1 MCTEKRG
8 EQMSGKREQWNSR
21 LGFILATVG
30 SAVGL
35 GNVWRFPTVVVQSG
49 GGAFVLLFLL
59 IVVFVGVPLI
69 IAELSLGRASKK
81 NVVTTFSVLAPNK
94 RWWLIGLFALAT
106 VFIIL
111 SFYSVIAGWAV
122 IYFFGSILGIFNG
135 LDAAG
140 LTALNKQL
148 ISSPVIS
155 VAGQGCFILLT
166 LTIVLV
172 GVTGGIERISKIVM
186 PGIVAIL
193 FILLGRTLLL
203 EGAIDGVIW
212 FFRPDLKLIN
222 VNTALDAVGQVF
234 FSFSLGMG
242 AILTYGSYL
251 SDEENIPKSA
261 FLIGIADMG
270 IAILMGLIVIP
281 ALFVFNIEPGIGP
294 AVVFVTL
301 PAIFNTLPASIFW
314 SSLFF
319 LMLSFAALTSAVS
332 LLEVAAAYVV
342 DQMKWTRKKAAVVMG
357 LLVFAFGLPATLS
370 QGILANITIMNRD
383 ILDFMDFI
391 TASFF
396 LPVSGLFIVIFLG
409 WVWGT
414 QKAVTEIKKGDPRFA
429 LGKIWSFLI
438 RYIMIISLLGQHRFA
453 FEQHQFAEQHHYIF
467 CPSFAK

>member
-1 MCTEKRG
+1 MAALWNSNCVNKKRVSN
-8 EQMSGKREQWNSR
+8 MSGNREQWNSR
-21 LGFILATVG
+21 LGFIMATVG

-59 IVVFVGVPLI
+59 IVVIVGVPLI

-81 NVVTTFSVLAPNK
+81 NVVTTFSVLAPK
-94 RWWLIGLFALAT
+94 THWWLIGIFSLIT

-122 IYFFGSILGIFNG
+122 IYFFGSILGIFSG

-140 LTALNKQL
+140 LTAINEQL

-155 VAGQGCFILLT
+155 VAGQGLFILLT
-166 LTIVLV
+166 VVIVLV

-186 PGIVAIL
+186 PSIVMIL
-193 FILLGRTLLL
+193 LILLGRTLML

-212 FFRPDLKLIN
+212 FFRPNLALMN

-251 SDEENIPKSA
+251 SDEEDIPKSA
-261 FLIGIADMG
+261 FIIGFSDVA

-281 ALFVFNIEPGIGP
+281 ALFVFNVEPGIGP
-294 AVVFVTL
+294 GVVFVTL
-301 PAIFNTLPASIFW
+301 PAIFNTLPASVFW

-319 LMLSFAALTSAVS
+319 VMLSFAALTSAVS
-332 LLEVAAAYVV
+332 LLEVAAAFIV
-342 DQMKWTRKKAAVVMG
+342 DQLGWTRKKAAVIMG

-370 QGILANITIMNRD
+370 QGILSHITIMNLD
-383 ILDFMDFI
+383 ILSFMDMV
-391 TASFF
+391 TSRFF
-396 LPVSGLFIVIFLG
+396 LPVSGFLIVIFLG

-414 QKAVTEIKKGDPRFA
+414 KKAIAEIKKGSPRFA
-429 LGKIWSFLI
+429 LGKVWSFLI
-438 RYIMIISLLGQHRFA
+438 RYVMPAAIL
-453 FEQHQFAEQHHYIF
+453 YIF
-467 CPSFAK
+467 ISGIRG

>member
-1 MCTEKRG
+1 
-8 EQMSGKREQWNSR
+8 MSGKREQWNSR

-59 IVVFVGVPLI
+59 IVIIVGVPLI
-69 IAELSLGRASKK
+69 IAELSLGRASRK
-81 NVVTTFSVLAPNK
+81 NVVTTFSVLAPRTK
-94 RWWLIGLFALAT
+94 WWLIGVFSLIT

-122 IYFFGSILGIFNG
+122 IYFLGSVLGIFTG
-135 LDAAG
+135 LDSIG
-140 LTALNKQL
+140 LTAINQQL
-148 ISSPVIS
+148 ISSPTVP
-155 VAGQGCFILLT
+155 VFGQGLFILLT
-166 LTIVLV
+166 VVIVLV

-186 PGIVAIL
+186 PSIVM
-193 FILLGRTLLL
+193 ILLVLLIRTLTLD
-203 EGAIDGVIW
+203 GAIEGVIW
-212 FFRPDLKLIN
+212 FFRPNLALIN
-222 VNTALDAVGQVF
+222 FNTALDALGQVF

-251 SDEENIPKSA
+251 SDEEDIPKSA
-261 FLIGIADMG
+261 LIIGVSDVG

-281 ALFVFNIEPGIGP
+281 AMFVFNIEPGIGP

-319 LMLSFAALTSAVS
+319 VMLAFAALTSAVS
-332 LLEVAAAYVV
+332 LLEVTAAYIV
-342 DQMKWTRKKAAVVMG
+342 DQIGWSRKKAAITMG
-357 LLVFAFGLPATLS
+357 LAVFAFGLPATLS
-370 QGILANITIMNRD
+370 QGVLAHFTILNFS

-391 TASFF
+391 TSSIF
-396 LPVSGLFIVIFLG
+396 LPVGGLLIVIFLG

-414 QKAVTEIKKGDPRFA
+414 QKAVSEIKKGSPRFA
-429 LGKIWSFLI
+429 LAKIWSFLI
-438 RYIMIISLLGQHRFA
+438 RYIMPVVIL
-453 FEQHQFAEQHHYIF
+453 YIF
-467 CPSFAK
+467 ISGIIG